1 MGAPLIRSSFSGM
14 VTREIAREWTLFQN
28 RPSRAP
34 SRWSAFALVLAL
46 LLGMIG
52 TIVPASAQ
60 SSSDTGII
68 QITVKDAGAQQVLA
82 DARVFLIG
90 PTVASALTTKSGVV
104 KYTDVPSGIYR
115 VRVSKSG
122 FTGVTS
128 SAFEV
133 LGNKQ
138 VAVDVDLG
146 VQKQAAAQSATT
158 STSDT
163 GGLKII
169 GSVRARVTVITTDV
183 DDSSAVRRI
192 SDSLTD
198 ALSTIGGVDVTQD
211 SNDPNAPQTISLRGH
226 DESQTAVT
234 LDGIPLGAPGA
245 ATNLRSI
252 NTDLFS
258 GAGVSFGAQAGALGG
273 SVNFRTLQPTQT
285 WQTKFA
291 SSYGTFDRY
300 NFQIGET
307 GSIGKL
313 GIALLH
319 TKRAGNSPLTFQDY
333 TDQSGL
339 NYAHGGEN
347 ANIGDFLKLR
357 YGLTDRTTLMFTALQ
372 NNQSNSALC
381 TQFVTPLPCGI
392 GPDNGNTGKFKFA
405 YGTVQSLIGDTAI
418 TLTGYVNTNSSLADD
433 LNRYIYNTCPPTAPQ
448 PCTVGP
454 VLNPFSSQSG
464 SLARGIAASATLTR
478 DKHTFTLSGSTYAGI
493 TTSTPLVIS
502 AASAAFV
509 RPSTFAT
516 ASRQVQF
523 ADQFKV
529 NDKLTVGPNISY
541 AGTTGSGSSL
551 LGGFSASWRPTNA
564 DSYNASMSIGSS
576 QAANGIV
583 RSFSDPNSARVNC
596 FANTAQVSGP
606 GDQPGRQSALSYDA
620 SWTHQWAHG
629 QFSFSAYRQNQ
640 AGQLVNAQVTAA
652 SLGLFPGDPYFDA
665 VSGYYGQVCPGFATP
680 TAQSLYVSQLIGGT
694 TRVYQGF
701 TATARIG
708 IGKNVV
714 VIPSYTTS
722 SAQITAA
729 DPRFTGLDSTLILD
743 SQIPGRPLHTGNV
756 TIDALQPW
764 SGVEFLANAR
774 YVGPN
779 NNQRLAPFTL
789 VNLGLSHALGLGR
802 VTVFASNLF
811 NTESGNFSTLQYAQP
826 IPLSGGGSLLQA
838 ANPNAPRQYTVTY
851 SFNTGARPGAGFSRG
866 AAGGARGATT
876 AGTAGT
882 QGQPRGGL
890 GFGRVQFIAPPP
902 GVDPLSIA
910 TSRTECTADYKPEAT
925 KVLAQIGAAATA
937 YAAGQTLPAVD
948 GLTVT
953 PHGDPKG
960 TWYLGLGPNIPQSVI
975 DKMRAARPP
984 AAAGAGAQRRPPGG
998 EPGGPGGPPGGFQD
1012 RVTASSP
1019 VSTDPRQQFTPPP
1032 ELIAALLPL
1041 RAVSACAY
1049 GTVLTTTEAK
1059 AKGYEVEAGVQVAPA
1074 PGASPGPAAN
1084 ATAGTAVA
1092 AASPR
1097 PGESPRPNGQ
1107 GGRGGVRG
1115 NAIYYAPNLGL
1126 FVVRAPD
1133 LGTGGG
1139 SVKQ

>member
-1 MGAPLIRSSFSGM
+1 M
-14 VTREIAREWTLFQN
+14 
-28 RPSRAP
+28 SRAP

-52 TIVPASAQ
+52 SISPASAQ

-68 QITVKDAGAQQVLA
+68 QITVKDSGAQAALA

-90 PTVASALTTKSGVV
+90 PTVASALTTKSGIV

-146 VQKQAAAQSATT
+146 VQKQAPPATT
-158 STSDT
+158 SSTDT
-163 GGLKII
+163 GGLKVI
-169 GSVRARVTVITTDV
+169 GSVRARVTVVTTDV

-211 SNDPNAPQTISLRGH
+211 SNDPNSPQTISLRGH

-245 ATNLRSI
+245 ATNLRSV

-258 GAGVSFGAQAGALGG
+258 GASANFGAQAGALGG

-347 ANIGDFLKLR
+347 ANVGDFLKLR

-372 NNQSNSALC
+372 NNQANSALC

-418 TLTGYVNTNSSLADD
+418 TLTGYVNTNSSLVDD
-433 LNRYIYNTCPPTAPQ
+433 LNRYIYRTCPPTAP
-448 PCTVGP
+448 PGCTVGAQ
-454 VLNPFSSQSG
+454 LSPFSSMSG
-464 SLARGIAASATLTR
+464 SLARGLAASATLTR

-493 TTSTPLVIS
+493 TTSTPLVLS
-502 AASAAFV
+502 GTAALFV

-529 NDKLTVGPNISY
+529 NDKLTLGPNISY

-564 DSYNASMSIGSS
+564 DSYSASVSVGSS
-576 QAANGIV
+576 QASNGIV

-596 FANTAQVSGP
+596 YANTAQVSGP

-620 SWTHQWAHG
+620 SWTHSWAHG
-629 QFSFSAYRQNQ
+629 QFSLNAYRQNQ
-640 AGQLVNAQVTAA
+640 AGQLVSAQVTAA

-665 VSGYYGQVCPGFATP
+665 VSGYFGQVCPGFATP
-680 TAQSLYVSQLIGGT
+680 TAQSLYVSQLVGGT

-722 SAQITAA
+722 SAQVTAA
-729 DPRFTGLDSTLILD
+729 DPRYTGLDSTLILD
-743 SQIPGRPLHTGNV
+743 SQIPGRPLHTGNL

-789 VNLGLSHALGLGR
+789 VNVGLSHALGMGR
-802 VTVFASNLF
+802 LTVFASNLF

-826 IPLSGGGSLLQA
+826 IPLSGGGTLLQA
-838 ANPNAPRQYTVTY
+838 ANPNSPRQYTVSF
-851 SFNTGARPGAGFSRG
+851 SFNTGARPGAGLSRG
-866 AAGGARGATT
+866 AGGGTRGAQT
-876 AGTAGT
+876 AGAAGT
-882 QGQPRGGL
+882 QGQGRNNL
-890 GFGRVQFIAPPP
+890 GFGRIQFVAPPP
-902 GVDPLSIA
+902 GVDPLSVA
-910 TSRTECTADYKPEAT
+910 TSRTECTADYKPEAQ
-925 KVLAQIGAAATA
+925 KVLAQIGAAAAA
-937 YAAGQTLPAVD
+937 YGAGQTTLPAVE

-960 TWYLGLGPNIPQSVI
+960 TWYLGFSPSIPQSVL

-984 AAAGAGAQRRPPGG
+984 TPAGGSRPAGPQGS

-1019 VSTDPRQQFTPPP
+1019 TSTDQRQQFTPPP
-1032 ELIAALLPL
+1032 ELLAALLPL

-1059 AKGYEVEAGVQVAPA
+1059 AKGYEVEAGVQVAPPSPA
-1074 PGASPGPAAN
+1074 PSASPIAVAAASPA
-1084 ATAGTAVA
+1084 A

-1097 PGESPRPNGQ
+1097 PGESPRPN
-1107 GGRGGVRG
+1107 RGVRG
-1115 NAIYYAPNLGL
+1115 NALYYAPNLGL

>member
-1 MGAPLIRSSFSGM
+1 M
-14 VTREIAREWTLFQN
+14 
-28 RPSRAP
+28 SRAP
-34 SRWSAFALVLAL
+34 SRWSAVALVLTLFA
-46 LLGMIG
+46 GMIG
-52 TIVPASAQ
+52 TIGPASAQ

-68 QITVKDAGAQQVLA
+68 QITVKDAAAQQALEN
-82 DARVFLIG
+82 ARVFLIG
-90 PTVASALTTKSGVV
+90 PTVASALTTKSGIV

-146 VQKQAAAQSATT
+146 VQKQNAPTT
-158 STSDT
+158 SSTDT

-169 GSVRARVTVITTDV
+169 GTVRARVTVVTTDV

-211 SNDPNAPQTISLRGH
+211 SNDPNSPQTISLRGH

-258 GAGVSFGAQAGALGG
+258 GASASFGAQAGALGG

-291 SSYGTFDRY
+291 TSYGTFDRY
-300 NFQIGET
+300 NYQIGET

-333 TDQSGL
+333 LDQSGL
-339 NYAHGGEN
+339 DYAHGGEN
-347 ANIGDFLKLR
+347 ANIGDFVKLR

-392 GPDNGNTGKFKFA
+392 GPDNGNTGKFQFA

-418 TLTGYVNTNSSLADD
+418 TLTGYVNSNHSLADD
-433 LNRYIYNTCPPTAPQ
+433 LNRYIYQTCPGGAGVPVVPGGPA
-448 PCTVGP
+448 CVVGP
-454 VLNPFSSQSG
+454 VLSPFSSENG
-464 SLARGIAASATLTR
+464 SLARGLAASATLTR

-493 TTSTPLVIS
+493 TTSTPLVLSGTS
-502 AASAAFV
+502 ALFV

-523 ADQFKV
+523 SDQFKV
-529 NDKLTVGPNISY
+529 NDKLTLGPNISY

-564 DSYNASMSIGSS
+564 DSYSASVSVGSS

-606 GDQPGRQSALSYDA
+606 GDQPSHQSALSYDA
-620 SWTHQWAHG
+620 SWTHVWSHG
-629 QFSFSAYRQNQ
+629 QFSLSAYRQDQ

-722 SAQITAA
+722 SAQVTAA
-729 DPRFTGLDSTLILD
+729 DPRFTGFDSTLILD

-764 SGVEFLANAR
+764 SGIEFLANAR

-789 VNLGLSHALGLGR
+789 VNLGLSHSLGMGR

-811 NTESGNFSTLQYAQP
+811 NTESGYFSTLQYAQP
-826 IPLSGGGSLLQA
+826 IPLSGGGTLLQA
-838 ANPNAPRQYTVTY
+838 ANPNAPRSYTISY
-851 SFNTGARPGAGFSRG
+851 SFNTGARPGAGYSRGAGTGGRGSQTVG
-866 AAGGARGATT
+866 AAGG
-876 AGTAGT
+876 
-882 QGQPRGGL
+882 QGQARGGL
-890 GFGRVQFIAPPP
+890 GFGRLQFIAPPP

-910 TSRTECTADYKPEAT
+910 TQRTECTADLKPEAQ
-925 KVLAQIGAAATA
+925 KVLAQLGAAATA
-937 YAAGQTLPAVD
+937 YGAGQTTLPPVD

-953 PHGDPKG
+953 PHGDAKG
-960 TWYLGLGPNIPQSVI
+960 TWYLGLGPNIPQSVL
-975 DKMRAARPP
+975 DKMRAARPSP
-984 AAAGAGAQRRPPGG
+984 GPGAARAPRNPGG
-998 EPGGPGGPPGGFQD
+998 EPGGGPGGPGGFQD

-1019 VSTDPRQQFTPPP
+1019 DSADQRGQFTPPP
-1032 ELIAALLPL
+1032 ELIAALAPL

-1059 AKGYEVEAGVQVAPA
+1059 AKGFDVEAGVQVAAARPSPGPSASPAAAAAPA
-1074 PGASPGPAAN
+1074 PG
-1084 ATAGTAVA
+1084 
-1092 AASPR
+1092 ASPR
-1097 PGESPRPNGQ
+1097 PGESPRPGGQ
-1107 GGRGGVRG
+1107 GRRGGFGG
-1115 NAIYYAPNLGL
+1115 NALYYAPNLGL
-1126 FVVRAPD
+1126 FVVRPPD
-1133 LGTGGG
+1133 LGAGGG

>member
-1 MGAPLIRSSFSGM
+1 M
-14 VTREIAREWTLFQN
+14 
-28 RPSRAP
+28 SRAP
-34 SRWSAFALVLAL
+34 SRWSAVALVLAML
-46 LLGMIG
+46 FGMIG
-52 TIVPASAQ
+52 TTITPASAQ

-68 QITVKDAGAQQVLA
+68 QITVKDAGAQQALA

-90 PTVASALTTKSGVV
+90 PTVASALTTKSGIV

-115 VRVSKSG
+115 VRISKSG
-122 FTGVTS
+122 YTGVTS
-128 SAFEV
+128 AAFEV

-146 VQKQAAAQSATT
+146 VQKQAAPATT
-158 STSDT
+158 SSTDT
-163 GGLKII
+163 GGLKVI
-169 GSVRARVTVITTDV
+169 GSVRARVTVVTTDV

-211 SNDPNAPQTISLRGH
+211 SNDPNSPQTISLRGH

-245 ATNLRSI
+245 ATNLRSV

-258 GAGVSFGAQAGALGG
+258 GASANFGAQAGALGG

-333 TDQSGL
+333 TDQSGFD
-339 NYAHGGEN
+339 YAHGGEN
-347 ANIGDFLKLR
+347 ANIGDFVKLR

-372 NNQSNSALC
+372 NNQASSSLC

-392 GPDNGNTGKFKFA
+392 GPDNGNTGKFQFA

-418 TLTGYVNTNSSLADD
+418 TLTGYVNSNHSLTSD
-433 LNRYIYNTCPPTAPQ
+433 LNRYIYNTCTGAVVPGAPA
-448 PCTVGP
+448 CVVGP
-454 VLNPFSSQSG
+454 QLSPFSSESG
-464 SLARGIAASATLTR
+464 SFARGLAASATLTR

-493 TTSTPLVIS
+493 TTSTPLVLSGTS
-502 AASAAFV
+502 ALFV

-516 ASRQVQF
+516 ASRQIQF

-529 NDKLTVGPNISY
+529 NDKLTLGPNISY

-551 LGGFSASWRPTNA
+551 LGGFSASWRPTNT
-564 DSYNASMSIGSS
+564 DSYSASISAGSS

-606 GDQPGRQSALSYDA
+606 GDQPGHQGALSYDA
-620 SWTHQWAHG
+620 SWTHSWAHG
-629 QFSFSAYRQNQ
+629 QFSLSAYRQDQ
-640 AGQLVNAQVTAA
+640 TGQLVNAQVTAA
-652 SLGLFPGDPYFDA
+652 SLGLFPGDPYFNA
-665 VSGYYGQVCPGFATP
+665 VTGYYGQVCPGFTSP

-714 VIPSYTTS
+714 VIPSYTTAS
-722 SAQITAA
+722 SQVTAA

-743 SQIPGRPLHTGNV
+743 SQIPGRPLHTGNL

-764 SGVEFLANAR
+764 SGIEFLANAR

-779 NNQRLAPFTL
+779 NNQRLAPFAL
-789 VNLGLSHALGLGR
+789 VNLGLSHALGMGR
-802 VTVFASNLF
+802 LTVFASNLF

-826 IPLSGGGSLLQA
+826 IPLSGGGQLLQA
-838 ANPNAPRQYTVTY
+838 ANPNSPRQYTVSY
-851 SFNTGARPGAGFSRG
+851 SFNTGARPGAGLSRG
-866 AAGGARGATT
+866 AGGARGSQT

-882 QGQPRGGL
+882 QGQQRGGL
-890 GFGRVQFIAPPP
+890 GFGRIQFIAPPP

-910 TSRTECTADYKPEAT
+910 ASRTECTADLKPEAQ
-925 KVLAQIGAAATA
+925 KVLAQIGVAAAA
-937 YAAGQTLPAVD
+937 YAAGQTTLPAVE

-960 TWYLGLGPNIPQSVI
+960 AWYLGLGPNIPQSVL

-984 AAAGAGAQRRPPGG
+984 AAAGGTRRPPGG
-998 EPGGPGGPPGGFQD
+998 EPGAGGPPGGFQD
-1012 RVTASSP
+1012 RVTAASP
-1019 VSTDPRQQFTPPP
+1019 DSTDQRQQFTPPP

-1041 RAVSACAY
+1041 RSVSSCAY

-1059 AKGYEVEAGVQVAPA
+1059 AKGFDVEAGVQVARAQPSPGPSASPAPAESPA
-1074 PGASPGPAAN
+1074 PG
-1084 ATAGTAVA
+1084 
-1092 AASPR
+1092 ASPR

-1107 GGRGGVRG
+1107 GRGGQRG
-1115 NAIYYAPNLGL
+1115 NALYYAPNLGL
-1126 FVVRAPD
+1126 FVVRPPD

>member
-1 MGAPLIRSSFSGM
+1 M
-14 VTREIAREWTLFQN
+14 
-28 RPSRAP
+28 SRAP

-46 LLGMIG
+46 LSGMIG
-52 TIVPASAQ
+52 TIAPANAQ

-68 QITVKDAGAQQVLA
+68 QITVKDAAAQQALA

-90 PTVASALTTKSGVV
+90 PTVASALTTKSGIV

-115 VRVSKSG
+115 VRISKSG

-128 SAFEV
+128 AAFEV

-146 VQKQAAAQSATT
+146 VQKQAAPTT
-158 STSDT
+158 SSSDT

-169 GSVRARVTVITTDV
+169 GTVRARVTVVTTDV
-183 DDSSAVRRI
+183 DESSAVRRI

-273 SVNFRTLQPTQT
+273 AVNFRTLQPTQT

-347 ANIGDFLKLR
+347 ANIGDFVKLR

-372 NNQSNSALC
+372 NNQASSSLC

-392 GPDNGNTGKFKFA
+392 GPDNGNTGKFQFA

-418 TLTGYVNTNSSLADD
+418 TLTGYVNTNHSLVDD
-433 LNRYIYNTCPPTAPQ
+433 LNRYIFRTCPDPLLAPGVA
-448 PCTVGP
+448 CVTGP
-454 VLNPFSSQSG
+454 ALNQFSSESG
-464 SLARGIAASATLTR
+464 SLARGLAASATLTR

-493 TTSTPLVIS
+493 TTSTPLVLSGTS
-502 AASAAFV
+502 ALFV

-529 NDKLTVGPNISY
+529 NDKLTLGPNVSY

-564 DSYNASMSIGSS
+564 DSYSGSVSVGSS

-606 GDQPGRQSALSYDA
+606 GDQPGHQSALSYDA

-629 QFSFSAYRQNQ
+629 Q
-640 AGQLVNAQVTAA
+640 
-652 SLGLFPGDPYFDA
+652 
-665 VSGYYGQVCPGFATP
+665 
-680 TAQSLYVSQLIGGT
+680 
-694 TRVYQGF
+694 
-701 TATARIG
+701 
-708 IGKNVV
+708 
-714 VIPSYTTS
+714 
-722 SAQITAA
+722 
-729 DPRFTGLDSTLILD
+729 
-743 SQIPGRPLHTGNV
+743 
-756 TIDALQPW
+756 
-764 SGVEFLANAR
+764 
-774 YVGPN
+774 
-779 NNQRLAPFTL
+779 
-789 VNLGLSHALGLGR
+789 
-802 VTVFASNLF
+802 
-811 NTESGNFSTLQYAQP
+811 
-826 IPLSGGGSLLQA
+826 
-838 ANPNAPRQYTVTY
+838 
-851 SFNTGARPGAGFSRG
+851 
-866 AAGGARGATT
+866 
-876 AGTAGT
+876 
-882 QGQPRGGL
+882 
-890 GFGRVQFIAPPP
+890 
-902 GVDPLSIA
+902 
-910 TSRTECTADYKPEAT
+910 
-925 KVLAQIGAAATA
+925 
-937 YAAGQTLPAVD
+937 
-948 GLTVT
+948 
-953 PHGDPKG
+953 
-960 TWYLGLGPNIPQSVI
+960 
-975 DKMRAARPP
+975 
-984 AAAGAGAQRRPPGG
+984 
-998 EPGGPGGPPGGFQD
+998 
-1012 RVTASSP
+1012 
-1019 VSTDPRQQFTPPP
+1019 
-1032 ELIAALLPL
+1032 
-1041 RAVSACAY
+1041 
-1049 GTVLTTTEAK
+1049 
-1059 AKGYEVEAGVQVAPA
+1059 
-1074 PGASPGPAAN
+1074 
-1084 ATAGTAVA
+1084 
-1092 AASPR
+1092 
-1097 PGESPRPNGQ
+1097 
-1107 GGRGGVRG
+1107 
-1115 NAIYYAPNLGL
+1115 
-1126 FVVRAPD
+1126 
-1133 LGTGGG
+1133 
-1139 SVKQ
+1139 